1 MLVSVLGGLCN
12 KMTLLCVWM
21 DFRHNGRQP
30 RAWLSER
37 FTHRH
42 YINTSIHTYWEFARR
57 INIVLQLMRDTSYRN
72 PQTDTP
78 WCGFSKKHISSVIEP
93 SGFNA
98 TAPPQIK
105 ILLNSLF
112 GWSQGASQPQ
122 ILQRSP
128 GIEPTRI
135 NVRRDVY
142 FVFCWK
148 HWPRRVRLRISIRCV
163 AHELK
168 SILMRRANS
177 QYVCMYVNRH
187 TYIHTCIHTHILRI
201 RQSH

>member
-1 MLVSVLGGLCN
+1 
-12 KMTLLCVWM
+12 
-21 DFRHNGRQP
+21 
-30 RAWLSER
+30 
-37 FTHRH
+37 
-42 YINTSIHTYWEFARR
+42 
-57 INIVLQLMRDTSYRN
+57 MRDTSYRN
-72 PQTDTP
+72 PQTDKP
-78 WCGFSKKHISSVIEP
+78 WCGFSKKTKHISSVIEP

-122 ILQRSP
+122 ILQRRP

-177 QYVCMYVNRH
+177 QYVCMYVC
-187 TYIHTCIHTHILRI
+187 YIIVQGSGSDSLWKAFSIWTIIQIFEICEGGYF
-201 RQSH
+201 QKP